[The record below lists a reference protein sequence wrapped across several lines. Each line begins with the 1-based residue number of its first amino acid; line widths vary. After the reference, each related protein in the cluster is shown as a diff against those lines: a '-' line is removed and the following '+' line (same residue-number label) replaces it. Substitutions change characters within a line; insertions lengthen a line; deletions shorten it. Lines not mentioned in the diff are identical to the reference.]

1 MYLVVGKNSKIV
13 KDIAKLLP
21 KFEFVS
27 HKNILSVDE
36 KRYERIFVF
45 SWSNLSQKDNKNLIG
60 IFDCQKIIFISTI
73 AVLACARRSQWANYP
88 NWKLD
93 IETQILNKG
102 GKVIRI
108 GIWDKAV
115 LDGLSG
121 VVPITTPESL
131 IKSMYDSIH
140 STKQI
145 FWPIELQNGN
155 LSGYRKYL
163 SKKLNHLS
171 LICPPKKIFQ
181 APIALL
187 VKTFLSKDYGYTHD
201 CLAFFSDRI
210 LVGYGV
216 LGSEISKALKS
227 RGLSHSVI
235 VSKDDNLF
243 LTQNGFQGLRI
254 GQFRE
259 GLARFWH
266 GAWVSTEQKQYP
278 RKNVPV
284 IVKRPKLPRSALEA
298 TVQGIEFGA
307 NEHKVQIACNLIKD
321 LSCFTKNI
329 HLAAGVINNIKI
341 LLSYNEIIGC
351 FSDHEL
357 CVLGE
362 IKTRDLIRL
371 GVLSKKYCFIFGRNV
386 IRGEYQSLEYMI
398 DFRPK
403 IKNMRI
409 SENENIYNNRVSQII
424 INLVKKSSF
433 SLINQAIF
441 NKFGIS
447 LNVDDFSVVLQIDA
461 HQSITLSKDGTLKR
475 IRLPSKIFD
484 FISEVVANQFP
495 TFKRV
500 ENFSSFDAIH
510 IHGGFDLGRYP
521 EIKKLMRHGSLFLHG
536 NVFDGSKLGPY
547 HNTVPMLERELLKIE
562 EI

>member
-13 KDIAKLLP
+13 KDIAKFLP

-187 VKTFLSKDYGYTHD
+187 IKTFLSKDYGYTHD

-243 LTQNGFQGLRI
+243 LTQNGF
-254 GQFRE
+254 
-259 GLARFWH
+259 
-266 GAWVSTEQKQYP
+266 
-278 RKNVPV
+278 
-284 IVKRPKLPRSALEA
+284 
-298 TVQGIEFGA
+298 
-307 NEHKVQIACNLIKD
+307 KV
-321 LSCFTKNI
+321 
-329 HLAAGVINNIKI
+329 
-341 LLSYNEIIGC
+341 
-351 FSDHEL
+351 
-357 CVLGE
+357 
-362 IKTRDLIRL
+362 
-371 GVLSKKYCFIFGRNV
+371 
-386 IRGEYQSLEYMI
+386 
-398 DFRPK
+398 
-403 IKNMRI
+403 
-409 SENENIYNNRVSQII
+409 
-424 INLVKKSSF
+424 
-433 SLINQAIF
+433 
-441 NKFGIS
+441 
-447 LNVDDFSVVLQIDA
+447 
-461 HQSITLSKDGTLKR
+461 
-475 IRLPSKIFD
+475 
-484 FISEVVANQFP
+484 
-495 TFKRV
+495 
-500 ENFSSFDAIH
+500 
-510 IHGGFDLGRYP
+510 
-521 EIKKLMRHGSLFLHG
+521 
-536 NVFDGSKLGPY
+536 
-547 HNTVPMLERELLKIE
+547 
-562 EI
+562 

>member
-1 MYLVVGKNSKIV
+1 M
-13 KDIAKLLP
+13 
-21 KFEFVS
+21 E
-27 HKNILSVDE
+27 
-36 KRYERIFVF
+36 
-45 SWSNLSQKDNKNLIG
+45 
-60 IFDCQKIIFISTI
+60 
-73 AVLACARRSQWANYP
+73 
-88 NWKLD
+88 LD

-155 LSGYRKYL
+155 FSGYRKYL

-341 LLSYNEIIGC
+341 LQSNNEIIGC

-357 CVLGE
+357 CELGE

-371 GVLSKKYCFIFGRNV
+371 SFIEKYCFIFGRNV
-386 IRGEYQSLEYMI
+386 IRGNQSLEYMI

-461 HQSITLSKDGTLKR
+461 HQSITL
-475 IRLPSKIFD
+475 F
-484 FISEVVANQFP
+484 
-495 TFKRV
+495 
-500 ENFSSFDAIH
+500 
-510 IHGGFDLGRYP
+510 
-521 EIKKLMRHGSLFLHG
+521 
-536 NVFDGSKLGPY
+536 
-547 HNTVPMLERELLKIE
+547 ERWDS
-562 EI
+562 